1 MFPNILIVLASAFI
15 PLFVGFIYY
24 NPKVL
29 GTVWMKATGLTEEKM
44 KGANMLVIFGVS
56 LLLSFLMSMFLF
68 GLVVHQTDIYS
79 LLINEKGFGEEGSA
93 VMNTIK
99 DLMDAYG
106 NNFRTF
112 KHGALHGALVGFF
125 IIFPMITTNAMFER
139 KSFKYSLINSGY
151 WIISLALMGGT
162 LSQWG

>member
-1 MFPNILIVLASAFI
+1 MFPSIFIVIASAFI
-15 PLFVGFIYY
+15 PLLVGFIYY

-29 GTVWMKATGLTEEKM
+29 GAVWMNATGLTEEKM

-56 LLLSFLMSMFLF
+56 LLLSFLMSFFLF
-68 GLVVHQTDIYS
+68 GLVVHQTDIFS
-79 LLINEKGFGEEGSA
+79 LLINEKGFGEEGSE

-99 DLMDAYG
+99 SFMNAYG

-112 KHGALHGALVGFF
+112 KHGALHGTLVGVF

-162 LSQWG
+162 LCQWG